1 MSLGTIDRALSGLRL
16 AENRKQAESHNTA
29 NMVTK
34 GFREQEVL
42 GVESPAGVVSH
53 VRERAQPGPN
63 PVKNAVDSVTTS
75 VLYRANMAV
84 LREEDDRSRHTLDLL
99 A

>member
-16 AENRKQAESHNTA
+16 AENRKQAEAHNTA
-29 NMVTK
+29 NMVTE
-34 GFREQEVL
+34 GFKEQEVL
-42 GVESPAGVVSH
+42 GVESASGVVSH
-53 VRERAQPGPN
+53 VRERGTPGHN

-75 VLYRANMAV
+75 ILYRANMAV
-84 LREEDDRSRHTLDLL
+84 IREEDDRTRHTLDLL

>member
-16 AENRKQAESHNTA
+16 AETRKQAESHNAA
-29 NMVTK
+29 NMVTE

-53 VRERAQPGPN
+53 VRERAQPGHN
-63 PVKNAVDSVTTS
+63 PVKNVVDSVTTS

-84 LREEDDRSRHTLDLL
+84 IREEDDRTRHTLDLL